1 MTYLDYQLIS
11 QHFGTPSSFS
21 PSLATELLYQGTGMT
36 LICYTF
42 SLNWYFITSLDYQ
55 LFNQH
60 QHFGTPAPA
69 TELLY
74 HQGMR
79 GCGVLA
85 WLSIAV
91 AGLGWARLVIRT
103 NVKEDA
109 EDDVTGHQQS
119 CKRSIGFNNHLEDP
133 IRLKVFSHLWHL
145 LKTLC

>member
-60 QHFGTPAPA
+60 QHFGKPAPA

-74 HQGMR
+74 QGMR
-79 GCGVLA
+79 GCCLA

-119 CKRSIGFNNHLEDP
+119 CKRSIGFNNHREGPYKDLLLVESA
-133 IRLKVFSHLWHL
+133 LSHLRHS
-145 LKTLC
+145 